1 MEDFTSK
8 SVANPELL
16 ELMFVQ
22 LLRLPADKKPIA
34 RKAILLWEESKKM
47 SMYSIIPD
55 LLASKEYLKVYSA
68 LQSLGVEM
76 GGLKEPSVKS

>member
-22 LLRLPADKKPIA
+22 LLKLPAEQRPIA
-34 RKAILLWEESKKM
+34 KKAITLWEDAKEM
-47 SMYSIIPD
+47 SMYSVIPD
-55 LLASKEYLKVYSA
+55 LLASKEYSTVYST
-68 LQSLGVEM
+68 LKSLGVEM
-76 GGLKEPSVKS
+76 GGLKEPCVKS